1 MKLVYFNG
9 RGLAETT
16 RLLLAINNVNYEDF
30 RYPLKIIDWDTHN
43 MVKKEFEQDKND
55 GKLLGSLNK
64 VPFLEIDGVV
74 IPQSKSIE
82 RFVGTKYNM
91 MGNNE
96 IQSARIDSICEYVRD
111 FKDMYQSVR
120 RLPKEEKENGMKK
133 WFSETL
139 VNKLESL
146 EQILCNEHDTFS
158 VGTRLSLADIV
169 LYSFITQFF
178 DDKESISLTI
188 SNCSNLKNIIK
199 YVGDLDQI
207 QHWLKIRPDTPF

>member
-30 RYPLKIIDWDTHN
+30 RYPLKIIDWATHN

-91 MGNNE
+91 MGNND

-120 RLPKEEKENGMKK
+120 RLSKEEKENGMKK

-139 VNKLESL
+139 VERLESL
-146 EQILCNEHDTFS
+146 EQILGNEHDTFS

-178 DDKESISLTI
+178 DDKESIALTT
-188 SNCSNLKNIIK
+188 SNCSKDKNIIK
-199 YVGDLDQI
+199 YVGGLDQI

>member
-16 RLLLAINNVNYEDF
+16 RLLLSINNVNYEDF
-30 RYPLKIIDWDTHN
+30 RYPLKIIDWATHN
-43 MVKKEFEQDKND
+43 MVRKEFEKDKDD
-55 GKLLGSLNK
+55 GKLVGSLNK
-64 VPFLEIDGVV
+64 VPFLEVDGVI

-82 RFVGTKYNM
+82 RFIGTKYNM
-91 MGNNE
+91 MGDND

-120 RLPKEEKENGMKK
+120 RLSKEEKENGMKK

-139 VNKLESL
+139 VERLESL
-146 EQILCNEHDTFS
+146 DKILGNEHDTFS

-178 DDKESISLTI
+178 DDKESITLAI
-188 SNCSNLKNIIK
+188 INCSKLKNIIK

>member
-30 RYPLKIIDWDTHN
+30 RYPLKIIDWATHN
-43 MVKKEFEQDKND
+43 MVKKEFEQDKSD
-55 GKLLGSLNK
+55 GKLVGSLNK

-74 IPQSKSIE
+74 IPQSKTIE
-82 RFVGTKYNM
+82 RFIGAKYNM
-91 MGNNE
+91 MGDND
-96 IQSARIDSICEYVRD
+96 IQYSRIDSICECVRD

-120 RLPKEEKENGMKK
+120 KLPENEKKDGMKK
-133 WFSETL
+133 WFNETL

-146 EQILCNEHDTFS
+146 EHILCNEHDTFS
-158 VGTRLSLADIV
+158 VGTRLSLADVV

-178 DDKESISLTI
+178 DDKESIALTT
-188 SNCSNLKNIIK
+188 SNCSKVKNIIK
-199 YVGDLDQI
+199 YVGGLDQI

>member
-30 RYPLKIIDWDTHN
+30 RYPLKIIDWATHN
-43 MVKKEFEQDKND
+43 MVRKEFEQDKDD
-55 GKLLGSLNK
+55 GKLVGSLNK
-64 VPFLEIDGVV
+64 VPFLEVDGVI

-82 RFVGTKYNM
+82 RFIGTKYNM
-91 MGNNE
+91 MGDND

-120 RLPKEEKENGMKK
+120 RLPNEEKENGMKK

-139 VNKLESL
+139 VERLESL
-146 EQILCNEHDTFS
+146 EKILCKEHEHFS
-158 VGTRLSLADIV
+158 VGTRLSLSDVV
-169 LYSFITQFF
+169 LYSFATQFF
-178 DDKESISLTI
+178 DDKESVTKSMA
-188 SNCSNLKNIIK
+188 NCPNLKNIVN
-199 YVGDLDQI
+199 YVGELEPI
-207 QHWLKIRPDTPF
+207 VKWIKSRPDTPF